1 MRSEPVEGHNGG
13 LGQAQPEPGLESM
26 GKGGDPLEPPEILEG
41 LSETGERIDSLLS
54 ALGTSGPVAQQRGED
69 LVALVTNLYGAG
81 LERLLEVLA
90 DAGRLDATALD
101 ALAADELVS
110 GLLLVHGLHPYDVTT
125 RVAAALDS
133 VRPYLGS
140 HGGDV
145 ELIGIDHAGV
155 VTLRLLGTC
164 DSCPSSTVTL
174 QLAVEGAI
182 QAAAPEITAIE
193 VEPTARSTPGL
204 ISVESLR
211 VRLDQSEAPAAWLP
225 TPELAD
231 LSSGEIGGFDK
242 DGIAFVACRLGADL
256 FAYRDHCPACEE
268 GLAGARLERRLG
280 DSAANLI
287 LVCPHCRAR
296 YDARRAGAGLDGDHH
311 LEPLPL
317 LQRDGVLSVAVP
329 AGV

>member
-1 MRSEPVEGHNGG
+1 MRLEPVDMRPEPFEGSDGG
-13 LGQAQPEPGLESM
+13 LHQAQPGALDS
-26 GKGGDPLEPPEILEG
+26 

-54 ALGTSGPVAQQRGED
+54 ALGTAGPVAQQRGED
-69 LVALVTNLYGAG
+69 LVALVTNLYGVG
-81 LERLLEVLA
+81 LERLLDVLA
-90 DAGRLDATALD
+90 SAGRLDAVALD

-110 GLLLVHGLHPYDVTT
+110 GLLLVHGLHPHDVTT

-145 ELIGIDHAGV
+145 ELLGIDDPGV
-155 VTLRLLGTC
+155 VTLRFLGTC

-182 QAAAPEITAIE
+182 QAAAPEMTAIQ
-193 VEPTARSTPGL
+193 VEAAARSAPGL
-204 ISVESLR
+204 ISIESLR
-211 VRLDQSEAPAAWLP
+211 VRLDEGETAAAWLP

-231 LSSGEIGGFDK
+231 LAPGEIGGFEK

-256 FAYRDHCPACEE
+256 FAYRDRCPAC
-268 GLAGARLERRLG
+268 GDNLSGAILERRLG

-296 YDARRAGAGLDGDHH
+296 YDARRAGAGLTSEQH

-317 LQRDGVLSVAVP
+317 LHRDGVLSVAVP
-329 AGV
+329 VGV

>member
-1 MRSEPVEGHNGG
+1 MQVQSGFDH
-13 LGQAQPEPGLESM
+13 
-26 GKGGDPLEPPEILEG
+26 
-41 LSETGERIDSLLS
+41 LSETGDRIDSLLS
-54 ALGTSGPVAQQRGED
+54 ALGTAGPVAQQRGED
-69 LVALVTNLYGAG
+69 LVALVSNLYGAG

-90 DAGRLDATALD
+90 NAGRLDAVALD

-110 GLLLVHGLHPYDVTT
+110 GLLLVHGLHPLDVTT

-145 ELIGIDHAGV
+145 ELLGIDEAGV
-155 VTLRLLGTC
+155 VTLRFLGTC

-193 VEPTARSTPGL
+193 IETAARSAPGL
-204 ISVESLR
+204 ISIESLR
-211 VRLDQSEAPAAWLP
+211 VRLGEGEIGAAWLP
-225 TPELAD
+225 TPELAN
-231 LSSGEIGGFDK
+231 LEPGEIGGFAK
-242 DGIAFVACRLGADL
+242 DGLPFVACRLGDDL
-256 FAYRDHCPACEE
+256 FAYRDQCPACGES
-268 GLAGARLERRLG
+268 LAGAMLQRRLG

-296 YDARRAGAGLDGDHH
+296 YDARRAGVGLDSDQH

-317 LQRDGVLSVAVP
+317 LRRDGVLSVAVP
-329 AGV
+329 VGV

>member
-1 MRSEPVEGHNGG
+1 MSRCTLSRSCRRATTLDTPTS
-13 LGQAQPEPGLESM
+13 LDQ
-26 GKGGDPLEPPEILEG
+26 

-54 ALGTSGPVAQQRGED
+54 ALGTAGPVAQQRGED

-90 DAGRLDATALD
+90 DAGRLDGTALD

-110 GLLLVHGLHPYDVTT
+110 GLLLVHGLHPYDVAT

-145 ELIGIDHAGV
+145 ELLGIDEAGV
-155 VTLRLLGTC
+155 LTLRLLGSC

-182 QAAAPEITAIE
+182 EAAAPEVTAIR
-193 VEPTARSTPGL
+193 VEPTERSAPGL

-211 VRLDQSEAPAAWLP
+211 VRLDHSEAAAAWLP
-225 TPELAD
+225 MPELAD
-231 LSSGEIGGFDK
+231 LSPGELGGFERT
-242 DGIAFVACRLGADL
+242 AFPSSRA
-256 FAYRDHCPACEE
+256 
-268 GLAGARLERRLG
+268 GLAQTFSLSGSLSGMRRKASRCDLERRLG

>member
-1 MRSEPVEGHNGG
+1 M
-13 LGQAQPEPGLESM
+13 QQPESGL
-26 GKGGDPLEPPEILEG
+26 DH

-54 ALGTSGPVAQQRGED
+54 ALGTAGPVAQQRGED

-110 GLLLVHGLHPYDVTT
+110 GLLLVHGLHPHDVTT

-145 ELIGIDHAGV
+145 ELLGIDQAGV

-193 VEPTARSTPGL
+193 VEPTTRSTPGL

-211 VRLDQSEAPAAWLP
+211 VRLDQSEAAAAAWLP
-225 TPELAD
+225 MPELAD
-231 LSSGEIGGFDK
+231 LSPGEIGGFDK

-256 FAYRDHCPACEE
+256 FAYRDHCPACGE

-296 YDARRAGAGLDGDHH
+296 YDARRAGTGLDGGHH

>member
-1 MRSEPVEGHNGG
+1 M
-13 LGQAQPEPGLESM
+13 QQPESGL
-26 GKGGDPLEPPEILEG
+26 DH

-54 ALGTSGPVAQQRGED
+54 ALGTAGPVAQQRGED

-145 ELIGIDHAGV
+145 ELLGIDQAGV

-211 VRLDQSEAPAAWLP
+211 VRLDQSEAAAAAWLP
-225 TPELAD
+225 MPELAD
-231 LSSGEIGGFDK
+231 LSPGEIGGFDK

-256 FAYRDHCPACEE
+256 FAYRDHCPACGE

-296 YDARRAGAGLDGDHH
+296 YDARRAGTGLDGGHH

>member
-1 MRSEPVEGHNGG
+1 MRPEPVEGLSDG
-13 LGQAQPEPGLESM
+13 LRQAQPASL
-26 GKGGDPLEPPEILEG
+26 DH

-54 ALGTSGPVAQQRGED
+54 ALGTAGPVAQQRGED

-90 DAGRLDATALD
+90 EAGRLDGVALD
-101 ALAADELVS
+101 TLASDELVS

-145 ELIGIDHAGV
+145 ELLGIDDAGV

-182 QAAAPEITAIE
+182 QAAAPEVTAIQ
-193 VEPTARSTPGL
+193 VEPAARSVPGL

-211 VRLDQSEAPAAWLP
+211 VRLDQGEATAAWLP
-225 TPELAD
+225 IPELAD
-231 LSSGEIGGFDK
+231 LAPGEIGGFEK
-242 DGIAFVACRLGADL
+242 DGIGFVACRLGADL
-256 FAYRDHCPACEE
+256 FAYRDHCPTCHES
-268 GLAGARLERRLG
+268 LVGALLERRLG

-287 LVCPHCRAR
+287 LVCPRCRAR
-296 YDARRAGAGLDGDHH
+296 YDARRAGTGLDGDHH

>member
-1 MRSEPVEGHNGG
+1 M
-13 LGQAQPEPGLESM
+13 
-26 GKGGDPLEPPEILEG
+26 
-41 LSETGERIDSLLS
+41 
-54 ALGTSGPVAQQRGED
+54 
-69 LVALVTNLYGAG
+69 
-81 LERLLEVLA
+81 A
-90 DAGRLDATALD
+90 DAGRLDAVALD

-145 ELIGIDHAGV
+145 ELLGIDDAGV
-155 VTLRLLGTC
+155 VTLRMLGTC

-182 QAAAPEITAIE
+182 QAAAPEVTAIQ
-193 VEPTARSTPGL
+193 VEPGARSTPGL

-211 VRLDQSEAPAAWLP
+211 VRLDQGETTAAWLAI
-225 TPELAD
+225 PELAD
-231 LSSGEIGGFDK
+231 LRPGEIGGFSK
-242 DGIAFVACRLGADL
+242 DGISLVACRLSADL
-256 FAYRDHCPACEE
+256 FAYRDHCPSCGES
-268 GLAGARLERRLG
+268 LVGAVLERRLG

-287 LVCPHCRAR
+287 LVCPHCQAR
-296 YDARRAGAGLDGDHH
+296 YDARRAGARLDGDQH

-317 LQRDGVLSVAVP
+317 LHRDGVVSVAIP

>member
-1 MRSEPVEGHNGG
+1 M
-13 LGQAQPEPGLESM
+13 
-26 GKGGDPLEPPEILEG
+26 
-41 LSETGERIDSLLS
+41 
-54 ALGTSGPVAQQRGED
+54 AQQRGED

-90 DAGRLDATALD
+90 EAGRLDAVALD

-145 ELIGIDHAGV
+145 ELLGIDDIGV
-155 VTLRLLGTC
+155 VTLRFLGTC

-182 QAAAPEITAIE
+182 QAAAPEVTAIQ
-193 VEPTARSTPGL
+193 VEAAARSAPGL
-204 ISVESLR
+204 ISIESLR
-211 VRLDQSEAPAAWLP
+211 VRLDEGESCSRLAAHSRAGQS
-225 TPELAD
+225 
-231 LSSGEIGGFDK
+231 GGWRDW
-242 DGIAFVACRLGADL
+242 GVREGRHSAFVACRLGADL
-256 FAYRDHCPACEE
+256 FAYRDHCPAC
-268 GLAGARLERRLG
+268 GNNLAGAVLERRLG

-317 LQRDGVLSVAVP
+317 LHRDGVLSVAVP
-329 AGV
+329 VGV

>member
-1 MRSEPVEGHNGG
+1 MRPEPVDMRPEPFDELRTAPVEGPDGG
-13 LGQAQPEPGLESM
+13 PRQAQPASLES
-26 GKGGDPLEPPEILEG
+26 
-41 LSETGERIDSLLS
+41 LSEIGERIDSLLS

-81 LERLLEVLA
+81 LERLLDVLA
-90 DAGRLDATALD
+90 NTGRLDAVALN

-110 GLLLVHGLHPYDVTT
+110 GLLLVHGLHPHDVTT

-145 ELIGIDHAGV
+145 ELLGIDDAGV
-155 VTLRLLGTC
+155 VTLQFLGTC

-182 QAAAPEITAIE
+182 QAAAPEVTAIQ
-193 VEPTARSTPGL
+193 VEAAERSAPGL
-204 ISVESLR
+204 ISIQSLR
-211 VRLDQSEAPAAWLP
+211 VRLDEGDTAAAWLP

-231 LSSGEIGGFDK
+231 LAAGEIGGFEK
-242 DGIAFVACRLGADL
+242 DGFAFIACRLGADL
-256 FAYRDHCPACEE
+256 FAYRDHCPTC
-268 GLAGARLERRLG
+268 GDNLAGAVLERRLG
-280 DSAANLI
+280 DNAANLI
-287 LVCPHCRAR
+287 LTCPHCRAR
-296 YDARRAGAGLDGDHH
+296 YDARRAGLGLDSNQH

-317 LQRDGVLSVAVP
+317 LHRDGVLSMAVP
-329 AGV
+329 IGV

>member
-1 MRSEPVEGHNGG
+1 MQPQSG
-13 LGQAQPEPGLESM
+13 L
-26 GKGGDPLEPPEILEG
+26 DH

-54 ALGTSGPVAQQRGED
+54 ALGTAGPVAQQRGED

-90 DAGRLDATALD
+90 DVGCLDAVALD

-145 ELIGIDHAGV
+145 ELLGIDDTGV
-155 VTLRLLGTC
+155 ITLRFLGTC

-182 QAAAPEITAIE
+182 QAAAPEVTAIQ
-193 VEPTARSTPGL
+193 VEAAARSAPGL
-204 ISVESLR
+204 ISIESLR
-211 VRLDQSEAPAAWLP
+211 VRLGEGETAAAWLP
-225 TPELAD
+225 TPELAN
-231 LSSGEIGGFDK
+231 LAAGEIGGFEK

-256 FAYRDHCPACEE
+256 FAYRDHCPACGEN
-268 GLAGARLERRLG
+268 LAGAVLERRLG

-296 YDARRAGAGLDGDHH
+296 YDARRAGAALDGNHH

-317 LQRDGVLSVAVP
+317 LHRDGVLSMAVP
-329 AGV
+329 VGV

>member
-1 MRSEPVEGHNGG
+1 M
-13 LGQAQPEPGLESM
+13 QQPESGLESM
-26 GKGGDPLEPPEILEG
+26 GKGGDPLEPPEIPEN

-101 ALAADELVS
+101 ALAGDELVS

-145 ELIGIDHAGV
+145 ELIDIDQARV

-225 TPELAD
+225 MPELAD

-242 DGIAFVACRLGADL
+242 DGVAFVACRLGADL
-256 FAYRDHCPACEE
+256 FAYRDHCPACGE

-296 YDARRAGAGLDGDHH
+296 YDARRAGTGLDDDHH

>member
-1 MRSEPVEGHNGG
+1 MRPEPRDMRAEPFDELRTAPVEGLNEG
-13 LGQAQPEPGLESM
+13 LRQAQPASL
-26 GKGGDPLEPPEILEG
+26 DH

-54 ALGTSGPVAQQRGED
+54 ALGTAGPVVQQRGED

-90 DAGRLDATALD
+90 EAGRLDAVALD
-101 ALAADELVS
+101 AVAADELVS
-110 GLLLVHGLHPYDVTT
+110 GLLLVHGLHPFDVTT

-145 ELIGIDHAGV
+145 ELLGIDDIGV
-155 VTLRLLGTC
+155 VTLRFLGTC

-182 QAAAPEITAIE
+182 QAAAPEVTAIQ
-193 VEPTARSTPGL
+193 VEAGARSAPGL
-204 ISVESLR
+204 ISIESLR
-211 VRLDQSEAPAAWLP
+211 VRLDEGESAAAWLP
-225 TPELAD
+225 TPELAS
-231 LSSGEIGGFDK
+231 LAAGEIGGFEK
-242 DGIAFVACRLGADL
+242 DGIRLVACRLGADL
-256 FAYRDHCPACEE
+256 FAYRDHCPAC
-268 GLAGARLERRLG
+268 GNNLAGAVLERRLG

-296 YDARRAGAGLDGDHH
+296 YDARRAGVGLDGDHH

-317 LQRDGVLSVAVP
+317 LRRDGVLSVAVP
-329 AGV
+329 VNA

>member
-1 MRSEPVEGHNGG
+1 M
-13 LGQAQPEPGLESM
+13 QQPESGL
-26 GKGGDPLEPPEILEG
+26 DH

-54 ALGTSGPVAQQRGED
+54 ALGTAGPVAQQRGED

-110 GLLLVHGLHPYDVTT
+110 GLLLVHGLHPHDVTT

-145 ELIGIDHAGV
+145 ELLGIDQAGV

-193 VEPTARSTPGL
+193 VEPTARPTPGL

-211 VRLDQSEAPAAWLP
+211 VRLDQSEAAAAAWLP
-225 TPELAD
+225 MPELAD
-231 LSSGEIGGFDK
+231 LSPGEIGGFDK

-256 FAYRDHCPACEE
+256 FAYRDHCPACGE

-296 YDARRAGAGLDGDHH
+296 YDARRAGTGLDGGHH

>member
-1 MRSEPVEGHNGG
+1 MRPEPVEGLNGG
-13 LGQAQPEPGLESM
+13 PRRAQPASLES
-26 GKGGDPLEPPEILEG
+26 

-54 ALGTSGPVAQQRGED
+54 ALGTAGPVAQQRGED

-90 DAGRLDATALD
+90 EAGRFDAVALD

-110 GLLLVHGLHPYDVTT
+110 GLLLVHGLHPYDVAT

-145 ELIGIDHAGV
+145 ELLGIDDIGV
-155 VTLRLLGTC
+155 VTLRFLGTC

-182 QAAAPEITAIE
+182 QAAAPEVTAIQ
-193 VEPTARSTPGL
+193 VEAGARSVPGL
-204 ISVESLR
+204 ISIESLR
-211 VRLDQSEAPAAWLP
+211 VRLDEGESAAAWLP
-225 TPELAD
+225 TPELAN
-231 LSSGEIGGFDK
+231 LAAGEIGGFEK
-242 DGIAFVACRLGADL
+242 DGIRLVACRLGADL
-256 FAYRDHCPACEE
+256 FAYRDHCPAC
-268 GLAGARLERRLG
+268 GNNLAGAVLERRLG

-296 YDARRAGAGLDGDHH
+296 YDARRAGVGLDNDQH

-317 LQRDGVLSVAVP
+317 LRRDGVLSVAVP
-329 AGV
+329 VSV

>member
-1 MRSEPVEGHNGG
+1 MQPQSG
-13 LGQAQPEPGLESM
+13 L
-26 GKGGDPLEPPEILEG
+26 DH

-54 ALGTSGPVAQQRGED
+54 ALGTAGPVAQQRGED

-90 DAGRLDATALD
+90 DAGRLDVVALD

-110 GLLLVHGLHPYDVTT
+110 GLLLVHGLHPHDVTT

-145 ELIGIDHAGV
+145 ELLGIDDAGV
-155 VTLRLLGTC
+155 VTLRMLGTC

-182 QAAAPEITAIE
+182 QAAAPEVTAIQ
-193 VEPTARSTPGL
+193 VEPGTRSTPGL

-211 VRLDQSEAPAAWLP
+211 VRLDQGETTAAWLP
-225 TPELAD
+225 IPELAD
-231 LSSGEIGGFDK
+231 LRPGEIGGFSK
-242 DGIAFVACRLGADL
+242 DGISLVACRLSAEL
-256 FAYRDHCPACEE
+256 FAYRDHCPSCGES
-268 GLAGARLERRLG
+268 LVGAVLERRLG

-296 YDARRAGAGLDGDHH
+296 YDARRAGAGLDGDQH

-317 LQRDGVLSVAVP
+317 LHRDGVLSVAIP
-329 AGV
+329 ASV

>member
-1 MRSEPVEGHNGG
+1 MRPEPVDGG
-13 LGQAQPEPGLESM
+13 FREAQPASLDSF
-26 GKGGDPLEPPEILEG
+26 
-41 LSETGERIDSLLS
+41 SETGERIDSLLS

-90 DAGRLDATALD
+90 DAGRLDAVALD

-145 ELIGIDHAGV
+145 ELLGIDDAGV
-155 VTLRLLGTC
+155 ITLRMLGTC

-182 QAAAPEITAIE
+182 QAAAPEVTAIQ
-193 VEPTARSTPGL
+193 VEPGARSTPGL

-211 VRLDQSEAPAAWLP
+211 VRLDHGETTAAWLKI
-225 TPELAD
+225 PELAD
-231 LSSGEIGGFDK
+231 LRPGEIGGFSK
-242 DGIAFVACRLGADL
+242 DGISLVACRLSDEL
-256 FAYRDHCPACEE
+256 FAYRDHCPSCDEN
-268 GLAGARLERRLG
+268 LVGAVLERRLG

-296 YDARRAGAGLDGDHH
+296 YDARRAGAGLDGDQH

-317 LQRDGVLSVAVP
+317 LHRDGALSVAIP
-329 AGV
+329 ASV

>member
-1 MRSEPVEGHNGG
+1 MQPQSG
-13 LGQAQPEPGLESM
+13 LDQ
-26 GKGGDPLEPPEILEG
+26 

-54 ALGTSGPVAQQRGED
+54 ALGTSGPMAQQRGED

-81 LERLLEVLA
+81 LERLIEVLA
-90 DAGRLDATALD
+90 DAGRLDAAALD

-145 ELIGIDHAGV
+145 ELLGIDGAGV

-182 QAAAPEITAIE
+182 QAAAPEVTAIE

-211 VRLDQSEAPAAWLP
+211 VRLDQNEAAAAWLP
-225 TPELAD
+225 IPELAD
-231 LSSGEIGGFDK
+231 LAPGEIGGFDK
-242 DGIAFVACRLGADL
+242 DGMAFVACRLGGDL
-256 FAYRDHCPACEE
+256 FAYRDHCPACGET
-268 GLAGARLERRLG
+268 LVGARLERRLG

-296 YDARRAGAGLDGDHH
+296 YDTRRAGLGLDGDHH

>member
-1 MRSEPVEGHNGG
+1 M
-13 LGQAQPEPGLESM
+13 QQPESSL
-26 GKGGDPLEPPEILEG
+26 DH

-54 ALGTSGPVAQQRGED
+54 ALGTAGPVAQQRGED

-145 ELIGIDHAGV
+145 ELLGIDRAGV

-182 QAAAPEITAIE
+182 QAAAPEVTAIE

-211 VRLDQSEAPAAWLP
+211 VRLDQSEVAAAWLP
-225 TPELAD
+225 MPELAD
-231 LSSGEIGGFDK
+231 LLSGEIGGFNK
-242 DGIAFVACRLGADL
+242 DGIALVGCRLGADL
-256 FAYRDHCPACEE
+256 FAYRDHCPACGE

-287 LVCPHCRAR
+287 LVCPHCRTR
-296 YDARRAGAGLDGDHH
+296 YDVRRAGTGLDGDHH

>member
-1 MRSEPVEGHNGG
+1 M
-13 LGQAQPEPGLESM
+13 QQPESGLESM
-26 GKGGDPLEPPEILEG
+26 GKGGDPLEPPEILEN

-101 ALAADELVS
+101 ALAGDELVS

-145 ELIGIDHAGV
+145 ELIDIDQAGV

-164 DSCPSSTVTL
+164 DSCPSSTATL

-193 VEPTARSTPGL
+193 VEPARSTPGL

-225 TPELAD
+225 MPELAD

-256 FAYRDHCPACEE
+256 FAYRDHCPACGE

-296 YDARRAGAGLDGDHH
+296 YDARRAGTGLDDDHH

>member
-1 MRSEPVEGHNGG
+1 M
-13 LGQAQPEPGLESM
+13 QQPESGL
-26 GKGGDPLEPPEILEG
+26 DH
-41 LSETGERIDSLLS
+41 LSEAGERIDSLLS
-54 ALGTSGPVAQQRGED
+54 ALGTAGPVAQQRGED

-145 ELIGIDHAGV
+145 ELLGIDQAGV

-211 VRLDQSEAPAAWLP
+211 VRLDQSEAAAAAWLP
-225 TPELAD
+225 MPELAD
-231 LSSGEIGGFDK
+231 LSPGEIGGFDK

-256 FAYRDHCPACEE
+256 FAYRDHCPACGE

-296 YDARRAGAGLDGDHH
+296 YDARRAGTGLDGGHH

>member
-1 MRSEPVEGHNGG
+1 MRPEPVEGGDG
-13 LGQAQPEPGLESM
+13 LRQAQPASLESV
-26 GKGGDPLEPPEILEG
+26 
-41 LSETGERIDSLLS
+41 SETGERIDSLLS
-54 ALGTSGPVAQQRGED
+54 ALGTAGPVAQQRGED
-69 LVALVTNLYGAG
+69 LVALVTNIYGAG

-90 DAGRLDATALD
+90 DTGRLDTVALD

-145 ELIGIDHAGV
+145 ELLGIDDAGV
-155 VTLRLLGTC
+155 VTLRFLGTC
-164 DSCPSSTVTL
+164 DNCPSSTVTL

-182 QAAAPEITAIE
+182 QAAAPEVTAIE
-193 VEPTARSTPGL
+193 IEAPPRSAPGL
-204 ISVESLR
+204 ISIESLR
-211 VRLDQSEAPAAWLP
+211 VRLDEGQSGAAWLP
-225 TPELAD
+225 TPELAS
-231 LSSGEIGGFDK
+231 LAPGEIGGFQK
-242 DGIAFVACRLGADL
+242 DGVPFVACRLGDDL
-256 FAYRDHCPACEE
+256 FAYRDHCPACGEN
-268 GLAGARLERRLG
+268 LAGAMLQRRLG

-296 YDARRAGAGLDGDHH
+296 YDARRAGAGLDGEQH

-317 LQRDGVLSVAVP
+317 LQRDGVLNLAVP

>member
-1 MRSEPVEGHNGG
+1 M
-13 LGQAQPEPGLESM
+13 QQPESGL
-26 GKGGDPLEPPEILEG
+26 DH

-54 ALGTSGPVAQQRGED
+54 ALGTAGPVAQQRGED

-110 GLLLVHGLHPYDVTT
+110 GLLLVHGLHPHDVTT

-145 ELIGIDHAGV
+145 ELLGIDQAGV

-211 VRLDQSEAPAAWLP
+211 VRLDQNEAAAAAWLP
-225 TPELAD
+225 MPELAD
-231 LSSGEIGGFDK
+231 LSPGEIGGFDK

-256 FAYRDHCPACEE
+256 FAYRDHCPACGE

-296 YDARRAGAGLDGDHH
+296 YDARRAGTGLDGGHH